1 MLQGVD
7 LAHKRVQSAT
17 IVVAIT
23 IKSLPAEVHERLK
36 LLAAQNHRSLQKEIL
51 FCLERYANRSVATR
65 EERLAKVAKLHA
77 ELPGVDHRLI
87 DDMKRDGR
95 A

>member
-1 MLQGVD
+1 MQPIRLLIG
-7 LAHKRVQSAT
+7 T
-17 IVVAIT
+17 NMVAVT

-36 LLAAQNHRSLQKEIL
+36 LLAAQNRRSLQNEII
-51 FCLERYANRSVATR
+51 FCLERYAERSAATK
-65 EERLAKVAKLHA
+65 EELLAKVAKLHA
-77 ELPGVDHRLI
+77 DLPAVDHRLI